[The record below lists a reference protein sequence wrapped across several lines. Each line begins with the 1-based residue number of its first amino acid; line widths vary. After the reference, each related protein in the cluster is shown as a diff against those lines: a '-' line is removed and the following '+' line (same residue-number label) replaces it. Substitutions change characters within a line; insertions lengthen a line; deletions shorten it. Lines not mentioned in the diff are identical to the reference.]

1 MKLRDYQQDA
11 VNAAIAHMKKST
23 EPSLLE
29 LATGAGKSLIVAA
42 IAQWV
47 HEFGKK
53 KVLCLQ
59 PSKELTEQN
68 YSKYI
73 ATGNKASIFS
83 ASTGSKCTR
92 YPVVYATPQSVANS
106 ISRFGDAFG
115 AIIIDEAHEITPTIK
130 EIIAHIQSKNDRVRV
145 IGMTATPYRMNS
157 GYIYGYDETD
167 NKKIVMGDDKAVNPY
182 FHNLIY
188 RITTRELIDM
198 GFLTNA
204 HADPTISEHQYH
216 SEGLKLN
223 NRGQFN
229 AKDIES
235 VFEGQGRLTASIVA
249 DVVAHSHD
257 RRGVMLFA
265 ATVQHA
271 KEILDSLPPHNSR
284 MIGGEVNMKKAERET
299 LINDFK
305 QQRFKYIVSVGTL
318 TTGFDAPHV
327 DVVAVLR
334 ATESASLFQQII
346 GRGLRL
352 YDNKA
357 DCLVLDYANN
367 IERHGLQKDLFTP
380 DIKAYKKKESAV
392 LSVDCPLCGIAN
404 EFSARPNTDNLK
416 IDKDGYF
423 LDLAGNRIS
432 LGDGVYLPAHFGRRC
447 NGYFISRMGK
457 AERCEYRW
465 ASKEC
470 PECGH
475 ENDIAARYCEN
486 DKCKAELVNPNDK
499 LNSTFATVYADPHAL
514 RTERVIDFRPK
525 KSVSK
530 AGNDVLIID
539 IVTDKNSFRVWY
551 NYNPESKIIMNKW
564 SRLLKSTIPAA
575 DRIDY
580 DPTDANFSP
589 IYFYMRRCL
598 KPKTISYRKQ
608 RDTDFYDVVDYN
620 RQVTQD
626 LFKSAKA

>member
-59 PSKELTEQN
+59 PAIELVEQN

-83 ASTGSKCTR
+83 ASAGSKCTR

-204 HADPTISEHQYH
+204 HADPTLSENQYH

-271 KEILDSLPPHNSR
+271 KEILDSLPPNNSR
-284 MIGGEVNMKKAERET
+284 MIGGDVNMKKAERET

-305 QQRFKYIVSVGTL
+305 AQKFKYIVSVGTL

-352 YDNKA
+352 YEGKA

-367 IERHGLQKDLFTP
+367 IERHGLQNDLFTP

-475 ENDIAARYCEN
+475 ENDIAARYCE
-486 DKCKAELVNPNDK
+486 KKECKHELVDPNEKLSIEHAQAKRNPYEF
-499 LNSTFATVYADPHAL
+499 STEKVLFFVAK
-514 RTERVIDFRPK
+514 RK
-525 KSVSK
+525 KSK
-530 AGNDVLIID
+530 AGNDMIQCDYTTPITNFRAFYLCNFDNGLIKTKWIELNNALFGYVEPCVSID
-539 IVTDKNSFRVWY
+539 EFMQKLTNQKPDTVTYKKNQKTGY
-551 NYNPESKIIMNKW
+551 
-564 SRLLKSTIPAA
+564 
-575 DRIDY
+575 IDVY
-580 DPTDANFSP
+580 SHNSP
-589 IYFYMRRCL
+589 ITNYADIRG
-598 KPKTISYRKQ
+598 
-608 RDTDFYDVVDYN
+608 
-620 RQVTQD
+620 
-626 LFKSAKA
+626 